1 MIEIQ
6 DVSKQFDCVTALRH
20 LTLKVQD
27 GSVFGLVGSN
37 GAGKSTLLRILAGVY
52 RPDSGRVLINGQAPF
67 ENEQVKRSTVFISD
81 YPYLAP
87 TATVRR
93 LARLYRSV
101 YPGWSEDYFARME
114 KLFPISF
121 DARLGKM
128 SKGMQRQAAILLGLS
143 TQPRCILFDEI
154 FDGLDPVVREL
165 VKKLLAALLV
175 GAVSFFAGMFFYR
188 RRSGEC
194 AEQTLSTP
202 VVYVLATTGAALSL
216 VCLPML
222 LTLQAN
228 QYGVYALLCGAGV
241 GVMTLVC
248 TLVYTRKVVNPT
260 AAVLCSTLVVVT
272 VGTVCLL
279 GVQGSDYRN
288 KVPAAEDVA
297 QVTVQPMVQDPLVDL
312 PDYMLEPGTHS
323 VSTDTTEPQELESSY
338 TFTDP
343 ASVAA
348 IVQLHRD
355 CITAAETEVL
365 GGSGFK
371 SSFRYKLKNGK
382 VLTRIYTAYGDN
394 GANVIRSTKE
404 YKQQQPFVK
413 NSAKENLLLVS
424 LISTER
430 DDLYWNQTMED
441 NRGEV
446 QVDQSAYY
454 AAIRADF
461 MELTQ
466 ADWTYMNMQDASWST
481 VSFAIYQV
489 RPGTDSK
496 TRRQLQ
502 KMDPEALRTYYNR
515 FYSTHTDSDPP
526 CPVVRSVVYLPNQS
540 GGANRTLKLLQ
551 KDGFIYGAQTT
562 LPSADQVETMLV
574 SPICT
579 VSADYTEG
587 DGCLLGEPDS
597 EDGYYL
603 TRPESLLGGQ
613 VVRKNF
619 ASLYT
624 DPFRTVTD
632 RKAIARTLAGVQPGA
647 DQMERLKKAK
657 QGYAVSLITNDGKA
671 TKMYFVPTA
680 YGYEQ
685 GKPTTDAASDLDYA
699 LE

>member
-1 MIEIQ
+1 
-6 DVSKQFDCVTALRH
+6 
-20 LTLKVQD
+20 
-27 GSVFGLVGSN
+27 
-37 GAGKSTLLRILAGVY
+37 
-52 RPDSGRVLINGQAPF
+52 
-67 ENEQVKRSTVFISD
+67 
-81 YPYLAP
+81 
-87 TATVRR
+87 
-93 LARLYRSV
+93 
-101 YPGWSEDYFARME
+101 
-114 KLFPISF
+114 
-121 DARLGKM
+121 
-128 SKGMQRQAAILLGLS
+128 
-143 TQPRCILFDEI
+143 
-154 FDGLDPVVREL
+154 
-165 VKKLLAALLV
+165 
-175 GAVSFFAGMFFYR
+175 MFFYR

-323 VSTDTTEPQELESSY
+323 VSTDTTESQELESSY

-355 CITAAETEVL
+355 CITAAETEAL

-430 DDLYWNQTMED
+430 DDLYWNQSMED

-446 QVDQSAYY
+446 QVDQTAYY

-502 KMDPEALRTYYNR
+502 KMDPQALRTYYNR

-526 CPVVRSVVYLPNQS
+526 CPVERSVVYLPNQS

-579 VSADYTEG
+579 VTADYTE
-587 DGCLLGEPDS
+587 CLLGEPDS

-657 QGYAVSLITNDGKA
+657 QGYAVSLITKDGKA

-680 YGYEQ
+680 YGYAQ
-685 GKPTTDAASDLDYA
+685 GKPTTDTASDLAYA
-699 LE
+699 LG

>member
-165 VKKLLAALLV
+165 VKKLLVDFVAEN
-175 GAVSFFAGMFFYR
+175 GAS
-188 RRSGEC
+188 
-194 AEQTLSTP
+194 
-202 VVYVLATTGAALSL
+202 
-216 VCLPML
+216 
-222 LTLQAN
+222 
-228 QYGVYALLCGAGV
+228 
-241 GVMTLVC
+241 VMIASHNLRE
-248 TLVYTRKVVNPT
+248 L
-260 AAVLCSTLVVVT
+260 
-272 VGTVCLL
+272 
-279 GVQGSDYRN
+279 
-288 KVPAAEDVA
+288 EDVCDHVGLLHRGGA
-297 QVTVQPMVQDPLVDL
+297 LCEDDL
-312 PDYMLEPGTHS
+312 DRLKLGITRL
-323 VSTDTTEPQELESSY
+323 QFALA
-338 TFTDP
+338 DP

-355 CITAAETEVL
+355 CITAAETEAL

-446 QVDQSAYY
+446 QVDQTAYY

-502 KMDPEALRTYYNR
+502 KMDPQALRTYYNR

-526 CPVVRSVVYLPNQS
+526 CPVERSVVYLPNQS

-579 VSADYTEG
+579 VTADYTK
-587 DGCLLGEPDS
+587 CLLGEPDS

-657 QGYAVSLITNDGKA
+657 QGYAVSLITKDGKA

-680 YGYEQ
+680 YGYAQ
-685 GKPTTDAASDLDYA
+685 GKPTTDAASDLAYA
-699 LE
+699 LG

>member
-1 MIEIQ
+1 M
-6 DVSKQFDCVTALRH
+6 
-20 LTLKVQD
+20 
-27 GSVFGLVGSN
+27 
-37 GAGKSTLLRILAGVY
+37 
-52 RPDSGRVLINGQAPF
+52 
-67 ENEQVKRSTVFISD
+67 
-81 YPYLAP
+81 
-87 TATVRR
+87 
-93 LARLYRSV
+93 
-101 YPGWSEDYFARME
+101 
-114 KLFPISF
+114 
-121 DARLGKM
+121 
-128 SKGMQRQAAILLGLS
+128 
-143 TQPRCILFDEI
+143 
-154 FDGLDPVVREL
+154 
-165 VKKLLAALLV
+165 
-175 GAVSFFAGMFFYR
+175 
-188 RRSGEC
+188 
-194 AEQTLSTP
+194 
-202 VVYVLATTGAALSL
+202 LATTGAALSL

-323 VSTDTTEPQELESSY
+323 VSTDTTESQELESSY

-355 CITAAETEVL
+355 CITAAETEAL

-446 QVDQSAYY
+446 QVDQTAYY

-461 MELTQ
+461 MELTR

-526 CPVVRSVVYLPNQS
+526 CPVKRSVVYLPNQS

-579 VSADYTEG
+579 VTADYTEG

-647 DQMERLKKAK
+647 DQMERLKQAK
-657 QGYAVSLITNDGKA
+657 QGYAVSLITKDGKA

-680 YGYEQ
+680 YGYAQ
-685 GKPTTDAASDLDYA
+685 GKPTTDAASDLAYA

>member
-1 MIEIQ
+1 M
-6 DVSKQFDCVTALRH
+6 
-20 LTLKVQD
+20 
-27 GSVFGLVGSN
+27 
-37 GAGKSTLLRILAGVY
+37 
-52 RPDSGRVLINGQAPF
+52 
-67 ENEQVKRSTVFISD
+67 
-81 YPYLAP
+81 
-87 TATVRR
+87 
-93 LARLYRSV
+93 
-101 YPGWSEDYFARME
+101 
-114 KLFPISF
+114 
-121 DARLGKM
+121 
-128 SKGMQRQAAILLGLS
+128 
-143 TQPRCILFDEI
+143 
-154 FDGLDPVVREL
+154 
-165 VKKLLAALLV
+165 
-175 GAVSFFAGMFFYR
+175 
-188 RRSGEC
+188 
-194 AEQTLSTP
+194 
-202 VVYVLATTGAALSL
+202 
-216 VCLPML
+216 
-222 LTLQAN
+222 
-228 QYGVYALLCGAGV
+228 YALLCGAGV

-297 QVTVQPMVQDPLVDL
+297 QVTVQPMVEDPLVDL

-355 CITAAETEVL
+355 CITAAETEAL

-446 QVDQSAYY
+446 QVDQTAYY

-461 MELTQ
+461 MELNQ

-502 KMDPEALRTYYNR
+502 KMDPQALRTYYNR

-526 CPVVRSVVYLPNQS
+526 CPVERSVVYLPNQS

-579 VSADYTEG
+579 VTADYTE
-587 DGCLLGEPDS
+587 CLLGEPDS

-632 RKAIARTLAGVQPGA
+632 RKAIARTLSGVQPGA

-657 QGYAVSLITNDGKA
+657 QGYAVSLITKDGKA

-680 YGYEQ
+680 YGYAQ
-685 GKPTTDAASDLDYA
+685 GKPTTDVASDLAYA

>member
-1 MIEIQ
+1 M
-6 DVSKQFDCVTALRH
+6 
-20 LTLKVQD
+20 
-27 GSVFGLVGSN
+27 
-37 GAGKSTLLRILAGVY
+37 
-52 RPDSGRVLINGQAPF
+52 
-67 ENEQVKRSTVFISD
+67 
-81 YPYLAP
+81 
-87 TATVRR
+87 
-93 LARLYRSV
+93 
-101 YPGWSEDYFARME
+101 
-114 KLFPISF
+114 
-121 DARLGKM
+121 
-128 SKGMQRQAAILLGLS
+128 
-143 TQPRCILFDEI
+143 
-154 FDGLDPVVREL
+154 
-165 VKKLLAALLV
+165 
-175 GAVSFFAGMFFYR
+175 
-188 RRSGEC
+188 
-194 AEQTLSTP
+194 
-202 VVYVLATTGAALSL
+202 
-216 VCLPML
+216 
-222 LTLQAN
+222 
-228 QYGVYALLCGAGV
+228 
-241 GVMTLVC
+241 
-248 TLVYTRKVVNPT
+248 
-260 AAVLCSTLVVVT
+260 LCSTLVVVT

-355 CITAAETEVL
+355 CITAAETEAL

-446 QVDQSAYY
+446 QVDQTAYY

-461 MELTQ
+461 MELTR

-502 KMDPEALRTYYNR
+502 KMDPQALRTYYNR

-526 CPVVRSVVYLPNQS
+526 CPVERSVVYLPNQS

-579 VSADYTEG
+579 VTADYTEG

-657 QGYAVSLITNDGKA
+657 QGYAVSLITKDGKA

-680 YGYEQ
+680 YGYAQ
-685 GKPTTDAASDLDYA
+685 GKPTTDAASDLAYA
-699 LE
+699 LG